1 MSARVDKT
9 DSAIGVVRAVLSADI
24 PDNLLDTVVAVGLN
38 ASGQAVVGSGAAG
51 SQTGTI
57 GALIPNKYLNKAGQ
71 QVDIFKLGDI
81 VDIEGLAAGK
91 KTYFAADGT
100 LTQTSA
106 AGLVYA
112 GYTVEADRLVLSGFA
127 GLAAAS

>member
-1 MSARVDKT
+1 MARIDKT
-9 DSAIGVVRAVLSADI
+9 DSAIGVVRAVLKADL
-24 PDNLLDTVVAVGLN
+24 DDDLLDVVAAVGLD
-38 ASGQAVVGSGAAG
+38 ASGLAVVGAGAAA

-57 GALIPNKYLNKAGQ
+57 GIVIGNKLLNKAGQ
-71 QVDIFKLGDI
+71 QIDIFKLGDV
-81 VDIEGLAAGK
+81 VDLDGLAAGK
-91 KTYFAADGT
+91 KTYLAADGT

-127 GLAAAS
+127 GVTVPAA

>member
-38 ASGQAVVGSGAAG
+38 ASGQAVVGAGAAG

-57 GALIPNKYLNKAGQ
+57 GVTIPNPYLNVAGQ
-71 QVDIFKLGDI
+71 QIDIFKLGDI
-81 VDIEGLAAGK
+81 VDITGLVAGK
-91 KTYFAADGT
+91 KTWLKADGT
-100 LTQTSA
+100 LTQVSA

-127 GLAAAS
+127 GEIAAS